1 MKDLNDTNYNYVF
14 YNTGYEYLEPSFEPL
29 KKYCFVKVFSRAFDA
44 NNITQKLFFLH
55 WSAKANRKI
64 KLPLKSAWFK
74 KICKDYFK
82 NGKPICFVF
91 LEGKYINDA
100 PELFGYIKKLNPE
113 NKVVIYCA
121 DLISKKNWNIDEV
134 KSRCDYIVTYDMGEA
149 EKYQIEYFNPQ
160 GPCYGALIDVTT
172 PSEFENDVY
181 FLGFA
186 KDRLD
191 EVHKTFFALKNQG
204 LKCKFIVCGV
214 DKDKQLNEEGLIYS
228 KPISYLENLKNVQ
241 NSKCILELIQGGS
254 SSATLRTSE
263 AQVYK
268 RKLLTNN
275 ISIVYQDYYDAS
287 NMSVFSNFEDI
298 DFDFIRKPIDY
309 FSFVKRDMYNPY
321 NRILFFE
328 EFLTGD

>member
-14 YNTGYEYLEPSFEPL
+14 YNVNEDYLEPSFKPL
-29 KKYCFVKVFSRAFDA
+29 EKYPQIEVRKNAFVS
-44 NNITQKLFFLH
+44 NNLIQKLFFLH
-55 WSAKANRKI
+55 YSYKLNRRIRVPFK
-64 KLPLKSAWFK
+64 KLWFK
-74 KICKDYFK
+74 KICNNSFD
-82 NGKPICFVF
+82 NNKPICFVF
-91 LEGKYINDA
+91 LGGKYINDA
-100 PELFGYIKKLNPE
+100 PELFYYIKKLNPE

-121 DLISKKNWNIDEV
+121 DLISKKNWNINKV
-134 KSRCDYIVTYDMGEA
+134 KSHCDYIVTYDKGEA
-149 EKYQIEYFNPQ
+149 EKYDICHYK
-160 GPCYGALIDVTT
+160 GKYYGALIDITT

-191 EVHKTFFALKNQG
+191 EIHNTFLSLKNQG
-204 LKCKFIVCGV
+204 FNCKFIVCGV
-214 DKDKQLNEEGLIYS
+214 DNDKKLSEEGLIYNR
-228 KPISYLENLKNVQ
+228 PISYLENLKNVQ
-241 NSKCILELIQGGS
+241 NSKCVLELIQGGS

-309 FSFVKRDMYNPY
+309 CSFVKRDMYNPY